1 MALNDTLAKMRLDQ
15 ELSLMAATD
24 RPSTAERAA
33 FSYAFRGARN
43 PNTGDVNYTYSGQ
56 TVITRRIGLNNA
68 TPAANYEPL
77 ISIGGGISY
86 QG

>member
-24 RPSTAERAA
+24 RPATAEKAA

-43 PNTGDVNYTYSGQ
+43 PNTGDVNYTSAGQ
-56 TVITRRIGLNNA
+56 TVTVRRIGLNNA
-68 TPAANYEPL
+68 TPSANYEPL

>member
-1 MALNDTLAKMRLDQ
+1 MALSDTLAKMRLGQ

-24 RPSTAERAA
+24 RPATAERAA
-33 FSYAFRGARN
+33 FSYAFRGARD

-56 TVITRRIGLNNA
+56 NVTVRRIGLNSA
-68 TPAANYEPL
+68 TPTANYEPL